1 MDLEELLQNQLK
13 LILFSF
19 ENNQKKTTAFSNIT
33 TNF

>member
-13 LILFSF
+13 LILSSF
-19 ENNQKKTTAFSNIT
+19 ENNQKKTTAFCDT